1 MPVGK
6 QSTTLQ
12 EWFGLNKSEYNIDP
26 QEADFVAFNQDFAND
41 IKRRMERSLI
51 TGAGPKFVVLHKRG
65 DGKTHVINYVANS
78 LIESGLIEKTYI
90 ICPALARGSRY
101 PDLHKSIVLKM
112 HEQGLVTR
120 ILEYAWKK
128 TSSKGN
134 IEKRRAQ
141 LRNQIS
147 YPDLADAYVAFDTDQ
162 VSEYTFINYLCA
174 LKLNPKDQEALG
186 VKTPLDT
193 TAAVRVLN
201 VLANQLWESEGKV
214 LMVVIDEIDNLKE
227 AKLGARDFK
236 EAFRQ
241 LAESTRLSFVLICN
255 VTPDERL
262 ALDVLP
268 SPLKDVSVVTR
279 IGSKNYMVKPEPM
292 RVTDLRTFIIQ
303 VNQRLRGEKFRTAID
318 RAKKKFKSQIEED
331 IFPFTVDGFNEFQSR
346 VQHFLGTGGKETI
359 LLPRSVLQYV
369 NACCGEA
376 ILSEKEA
383 IDADVVKSV
392 GEFAQ

>member
-1 MPVGK
+1 
-6 QSTTLQ
+6 
-12 EWFGLNKSEYNIDP
+12 
-26 QEADFVAFNQDFAND
+26 
-41 IKRRMERSLI
+41 MERSLI

-78 LIESGLIEKTYI
+78 LIESGLIEKIYI

-101 PDLHKSIVLKM
+101 PDLHKSIILKM
-112 HEQGLVTR
+112 HEHGLITR
-120 ILEYAWKK
+120 ILEHSWKK
-128 TSSKGN
+128 TSGKGS
-134 IEKRRAQ
+134 IEKRQTQ
-141 LRNQIS
+141 LRQQLGF
-147 YPDLADAYVAFDTDQ
+147 PDLADAYAAFETNQ
-162 VSEYTFINYLCA
+162 VSENVFVNYLCA
-174 LKLNPKDQEALG
+174 LKLNPRDQEALS

-201 VLANQLWESEGKV
+201 VLANQLWEFEGKV

-241 LAESTRLSFVLICN
+241 LAETTRLSFVLICN

-262 ALDVLP
+262 ALEVLP

-292 RVTDLRTFIIQ
+292 RVTDLRAFIVE
-303 VNQRLRGEKFRTAID
+303 VNRRLKGEKSRAALE
-318 RAKKKFKSQIEED
+318 RAKKKFKGQIED
-331 IFPFTVDGFNEFQSR
+331 DLFPFTLDGFNEFQSR
-346 VQHFLGTGGKETI
+346 VQHFLGTGSKETI

-383 IDADVVKSV
+383 IDADVVKSI
-392 GEFAQ
+392 GEFTQ